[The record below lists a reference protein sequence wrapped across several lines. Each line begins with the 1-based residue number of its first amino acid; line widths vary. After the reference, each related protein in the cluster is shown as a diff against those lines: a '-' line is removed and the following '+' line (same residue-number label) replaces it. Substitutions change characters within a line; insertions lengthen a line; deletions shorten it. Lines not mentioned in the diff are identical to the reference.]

1 MRIGLLGGGTV
12 GSALVELANAQ
23 KATIKQRTGLD
34 ISVSRVAV
42 RDVTKP
48 RSFGSSN
55 SEVVVTDDPF
65 SVVASS
71 DVDLV
76 VEVMGGVEPA
86 RELILSALS
95 QGKPVVTANKELIA
109 KHGAELF
116 AAADAAG
123 VDFLFEAA
131 VAGGIPLI
139 RPLRESL
146 LVEPVDRVMGIV
158 NGTTN
163 YILTRMAE
171 SGAQYADAF
180 AEAQSLGYVEADP
193 SADIDGHDAAAKIA
207 IIAAIAFG
215 ASVTR
220 ADVSCEGIAQISA
233 DDISFAHRHGYVI
246 KLLATAERFHA
257 PDSLSVRV
265 HPCLIPKTHPL
276 GSVRESFNAV
286 VVEGSAV
293 GELMFYGRGAGGAPT
308 ASAVLG
314 DVVDAA
320 INLSRGAH
328 ASIGGLVPLPI
339 RPLPELVS
347 AFFLSLLVE
356 DRPGVLA
363 SIANVFGQRGVS
375 IASMEQDGGGEG
387 LARLDFITHPVAE
400 ASLAETL
407 DALRGVETVRTI
419 GSVIRV
425 LSDGVGVE

>member
-339 RPLPELVS
+339 RPLPELVN

>member
-1 MRIGLLGGGTV
+1 VNSVRIGLLGGGTV
-12 GSALVELANAQ
+12 GSAFVELAAAQ
-23 KATIKQRTGLD
+23 EATIQQRTGLQV
-34 ISVSRVAV
+34 SVTRVAV
-42 RDVTKP
+42 RDLAKP
-48 RSFGSSN
+48 RPALAN
-55 SEVVVTDDPF
+55 VAVTNDPF
-65 SVVASS
+65 SVVDAD
-71 DVDLV
+71 DVDLII
-76 VEVMGGVEPA
+76 EVMGGVEPA
-86 RELILSALS
+86 RELILRAF
-95 QGKPVVTANKELIA
+95 QKGKPVVTANKELIA

-146 LVEPVDRVMGIV
+146 LAEPVDRVMGIV

-163 YILTRMAE
+163 YILTRMDE
-171 SGAQYADAF
+171 SGAQYSDAF
-180 AEAQSLGYVEADP
+180 AEAKSLGYVEADP

-215 ASVTR
+215 ASVTS

-246 KLLATAERFHA
+246 KLLATAERFHT

-286 VVEGSAV
+286 VVEGDAV
-293 GELMFYGRGAGGAPT
+293 GELMFYGRGAGGSPT

-314 DVVDAA
+314 DAVDAA
-320 INLSRGAH
+320 VNLSRGAH
-328 ASIGGLVPLPI
+328 ASIGGFVRLPI
-339 RPLPELVS
+339 RPLPDLVN

-363 SIANVFGQRGVS
+363 AIANVFGERGVS
-375 IASMEQDGGGEG
+375 IASMEQDGGGDG
-387 LARLDFITHPVAE
+387 VARLDFITHPAQESAVAQ
-400 ASLAETL
+400 TL
-407 DALRGVETVRTI
+407 DALRSVDTVRTI

-425 LSDGVGVE
+425 LSDGVVVE